1 MKHSILLFL
10 SFLLLSCQISMEARV
25 QMENMEQMERAAAL
39 DYEPSIE
46 NPYGLPNPDA
56 PPELAQFAFLIG
68 QNDCTEERLNNS
80 TGEWVPGT
88 RTWDA
93 NYFMNGH
100 AIQDGG
106 SSGATTNGNIRIY
119 DAAAEQWQVTFFSMP
134 VYSSGSWS
142 GGMEE
147 SELVLRQAQ
156 KTPGTEFDGHS
167 TLTFF
172 NISESSFDWSGAWVS
187 IDGSVTF
194 PFWRV
199 SCNKA

>member
-1 MKHSILLFL
+1 MKHYILLVL
-10 SFLLLSCQISMEARV
+10 SFLLLSCQTGMGGMERIP
-25 QMENMEQMERAAAL
+25 RAAAL
-39 DYEPSIE
+39 DYEPGAE
-46 NPYGLPNPDA
+46 HPYGLPNPDA
-56 PPELAQFAFLIG
+56 PPELAQFAFMIG
-68 QNDCTEERLNNS
+68 QNNCTEERLNNS

-106 SSGATTNGNIRIY
+106 RSGATTNGNIRIY
-119 DAAAEQWQVTFFSMP
+119 DAVVAQWQVTFFSMP
-134 VYSSGSWS
+134 TYSSGTWT

-147 SELVLRQAQ
+147 QKMVLRQAQ
-156 KTPGTEFDGHS
+156 KAPGTDFDGHS

-172 NISESSFDWSGAWVS
+172 NISENSFDWLGAWVS
-187 IDGSVTF
+187 VDGSVTF